1 MTWPWVALIAASST
15 IGAATG
21 VVLWLLY
28 WRGRRDPP

>member
-15 IGAATG
+15 LGAITG

-28 WRGRRDPP
+28 WRGSK